1 MGAGYA
7 KERIEELLYEHSY
20 GAENV
25 TIAAVPVYHLEPNHH
40 ILVRDDKS
48 NINGEYIV
56 NTLIENGINYI
67 AVSTI
72 EEGLNVRKFNKN
84 HKKELKTLKALKTEA
99 DKDIVSA
106 VCFMRR
112 APYEPCIYSKL
123 RMGATLEEDQIEK
136 YLDYPEGVFEIEA
149 CGMAMCL
156 MKVVVLEDILCKT
169 GQPFFPVRSDHRTLG
184 EDLSF
189 CYNARKAGHK
199 IWATSKPKVG
209 HIGKMNVDVDSYQAL
224 RRHHG

>member
-1 MGAGYA
+1 M
-7 KERIEELLYEHSY
+7 KKIM
-20 GAENV
+20 V
-25 TIAAVPVYHLEPNHH
+25 AVPT
-40 ILVRDDKS
+40 R
-48 NINGEYIV
+48 EYIDVDSEKCIRKLERDMWV
-56 NTLIENGINYI
+56 NKEYQVDVELIPGTVIHDLRFAMAEMAIKGKYDYI
-67 AVSTI
+67 LWIDSDMV
-72 EEGLNVRKFNKN
+72 FNSFV
-84 HKKELKTLKALKTEA
+84 LYDLLEA
-99 DKDIVSA
+99 DKDIVTA

-136 YLDYPEGVFEIEA
+136 YFDYPEGVFEVEA

-156 MKVVVLEDILCKT
+156 MKVAVLEDIILKV

-189 CYNARKAGHK
+189 CYNARKCGHK
-199 IWATSKPKVG
+199 IWATSKPVVG
-209 HIGKMNVDVDSYQAL
+209 HIGKMNVDVESYKAL